1 VAEAMT
7 AWSGVKGATMAGTQ
21 GRLTLRQIA
30 EAAGVSQPTISK
42 VLNGRGDVSPA
53 TRQRVLKLL
62 RDHEYAPRG
71 ATNVPHATKHIELT
85 FDALVTPNN
94 LEMMRGVVEAMTSRN
109 IHVAVSLYPP
119 EIRSHLWINE
129 LERAGRGG
137 VILVTSRLTKEQQNR
152 LGEADLPV
160 VVIDPINP
168 PDNSIVSVGATNW
181 QGGMS
186 AVEHLIQLGHTR
198 IGIIR
203 GRESVCDTARYHG
216 YVAALT
222 AHGLP
227 LDPQLVERGEFTF
240 DDSIPAATNLLTHP
254 SRPTAIFAANDLTAL
269 GIIEAARHL
278 GLRVPDDLS
287 VVGFDDG
294 LLARTASP
302 PLTTV
307 HQPFYDMGVAAAGAL
322 TDLIDTGSSL
332 SSRVEL
338 ATTLIVR
345 ESTKAT

>member
-1 VAEAMT
+1 
-7 AWSGVKGATMAGTQ
+7 MAGTQ

-71 ATNVPHATKHIELT
+71 ATNVPHATKRIELT

-109 IHVAVSLYPP
+109 IHVAVGLYPP

-137 VILVTSRLTKEQQNR
+137 VVLVTSPTHQGAAEPSWRGRPAGRGHRPDQPARQQHRQRRSNQLAGR
-152 LGEADLPV
+152 
-160 VVIDPINP
+160 
-168 PDNSIVSVGATNW
+168 
-181 QGGMS
+181 MS

-227 LDPQLVERGEFTF
+227 VDPQLVERGEFTF

-269 GIIEAARHL
+269 GIIEAGRHL

-287 VVGFDDG
+287 IVGFDDG

-345 ESTKAT
+345 ESTRPLT